1 MLVVS
6 GLPSLCVDLAQLA
19 EDLGEQ
25 VLVSNLVPIFG
36 RMLQVGP
43 YLIVESQIVH
53 Q

>member
-1 MLVVS
+1 MLVGS
-6 GLPSLCVDLAQLA
+6 CLRSLCVDLAQLA
-19 EDLGEQ
+19 EELGEQ
-25 VLVSNLVPIFG
+25 VLVSNLVPIFA